1 MKRMMVRYRVRADQA
16 SANERYVKDVFDQL
30 RQRQPSG
37 LRYASFKLDDG
48 VSFVHI
54 VSHETSDGSNP
65 LSELPAFKAFTAA
78 IAERCEEKPVVAQL
92 NDVGSYRMFGE

>member
-1 MKRMMVRYRVRADQA
+1 MKRMMVRYRVRPDQVA
-16 SANERYVKDVFDQL
+16 ANERYVRDVFAQL
-30 RQRQPSG
+30 DERQPRG

-54 VSHETSDGSNP
+54 VSRETTDGSNP

-78 IAERCEEKPVVAQL
+78 IAERCDEPPVVAQL
-92 NDVGSYRMFGE
+92 TEVGAYRIFGD